1 MQLILRGLVVALVL
15 ILALGVESAYS
26 CRSLLEPL
34 LNTAATTPAARKFLT
49 PAPPPPEGTPTISL
63 CRSFSPPGRHG

>member
-1 MQLILRGLVVALVL
+1 MLLILRGLVVAVVL

-34 LNTAATTPAARKFLT
+34 LNTATTTTPAVRKFLT
-49 PAPPPPEGTPTISL
+49 PPSPPPEGTPTISL
-63 CRSFSPPGRHG
+63 C